1 MLRRAAVLAV
11 LAAFVAVTSASA
23 QDRKA
28 ELQKLA
34 FETCPAV
41 LDGTVS
47 LSDPEQL
54 SLLGFMP
61 TAPRETPAGKLP
73 RAEKGNGND
82 KIVLS
87 SGPETCSLWFGGP
100 DNPQLAGGIMEKG
113 LAAKWTGS
121 NRPQRLGDGTMLFV
135 LRDKPAKRFVTIF
148 LADAGGELGFSPAT
162 TVVMM
167 NEKEK

>member
-1 MLRRAAVLAV
+1 MLRCAVALTV
-11 LAAFVAVTSASA
+11 LAACAVATSASA

-41 LDGTVS
+41 LDGTIS
-47 LSDPEQL
+47 LADPEQL
-54 SLLGFMP
+54 ATLGFTP

-73 RAEKGNGND
+73 RAEKGSGND

-100 DNPQLAGGIMEKG
+100 ENPQLAGGIMEKG

-121 NRPQRLGDGTMLFV
+121 NQPQRLSDGTMLLV
-135 LRDKPAKRFVTIF
+135 LRDKPTKRFVTIF

-167 NEKEK
+167 NEKDK